1 MNSTAASV
9 GQKLLGLRYV
19 DISHQQWMT
28 RRQRVLY
35 GLLTVG
41 SAWLEDRLDDFVA
54 LTRHITAA
62 ANVRNYFVSSVII
75 IIITGKPRSILIITC
90 RHFLQFWARRQLYV
104 TMYYKSLLRG
114 QRSFAAVWIHVWCG
128 CPTGHFQVHGRP
140 CTESMVIWYVAG
152 SDLTRG

>member
-90 RHFLQFWARRQLYV
+90 RHFLQF
-104 TMYYKSLLRG
+104 
-114 QRSFAAVWIHVWCG
+114 
-128 CPTGHFQVHGRP
+128 
-140 CTESMVIWYVAG
+140 
-152 SDLTRG
+152 